1 MKEHIIN
8 LYTETGVSVEK
19 VCNNE
24 VWRRMK
30 TQAVIN
36 NIGLIKLDCI
46 REVRIWY

>member
-1 MKEHIIN
+1 MKGLIIFIN
-8 LYTETGVSVEK
+8 RFK